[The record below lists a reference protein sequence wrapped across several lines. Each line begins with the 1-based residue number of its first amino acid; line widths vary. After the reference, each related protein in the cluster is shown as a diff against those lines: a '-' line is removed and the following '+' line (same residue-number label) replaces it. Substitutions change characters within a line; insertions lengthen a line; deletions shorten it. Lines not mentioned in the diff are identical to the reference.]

1 MGNEK
6 ANRPHNAER
15 TTIDRRSV
23 GGERTSMQKPSK
35 VSGVSDYSTLYN
47 SGNSRS
53 IPKASSS
60 TTRNSTS
67 ASSSTTKK
75 STSAN
80 TASVN
85 NNKQGTSAA
94 QQDTD
99 FSWVIAG
106 IVGIAGVCI
115 LVCVL
120 SLVGKISVQKIKKEL
135 EEENYLQVVEI
146 YNNEIYGHESK
157 EVDAASEIKDA
168 ISGIKDMF
176 FDGQY
181 SYEDASSYLADL
193 ESINNTEVSNMA
205 MAVSDEIE
213 LIKTSTEAYENG
225 LQYMEKED
233 YFNAVKFFLMV
244 SEESDFYNAAQM
256 NISLCVDSII
266 TEQANVQSMEEYETS
281 ISFLDTMLELC
292 PDNMEL
298 QTCRDSLQVGY
309 EGLIRNTAVIK
320 ADKLLADFDYAG
332 VFALIDE
339 AIGTIPGD
347 EELMM
352 KKKEYQDS
360 FVSYVRGNVD
370 ANVTNGDYEAA
381 LSIITEAQGI
391 YDCNEFTELFS
402 EVQEKQEEIIAALA
416 NYTAPNVEFITYSG
430 SIVGKEEVD
439 QYSLTAA
446 QSGYYRFS
454 LSNMVSGFKVNVFV
468 NGSDGSSV
476 GGDYGLKNEN
486 GVTCWLTAGE
496 SYSVNVGSYSKTG
509 EYTLTIGQPKNKR
522 NITSHEVIYDSI
534 EYKDQQNVYSFI
546 PEISGVYRFDF
557 ADVRNGVK
565 MNLFVYDSLEY
576 SVGGEYGLTNKSG
589 VTTILNAGE
598 TYEIKVTQYSNT
610 GNYTLKIG
618 KQLPIVDL
626 SGKNSTNGAITYT
639 NQQNVYTYIPDT
651 SGVYRLT
658 LGNMINDF
666 KVQMNIYDSLEY
678 KLDGEYG
685 LRSGNSISAK
695 LEAGQIY
702 KINVIQNSLY
712 GDYTIDISR
721 EQ

>member
-1 MGNEK
+1 MGNER
-6 ANRPHNAER
+6 ADRPHNAER
-15 TTIDRRSV
+15 TTIERRNE
-23 GGERTSMQKPSK
+23 GCERTSIEKPAK
-35 VSGVSDYSTLYN
+35 DSGVNEYSTLYN
-47 SGNSRS
+47 GGNSRS

-60 TTRNSTS
+60 TI
-67 ASSSTTKK
+67 KK
-75 STSAN
+75 MSSAN
-80 TASVN
+80 TASAN
-85 NNKQGTSAA
+85 NNKQGTSVT

-99 FSWVIAG
+99 FLRVIVG
-106 IVGIAGVCI
+106 ILGIAGVCI
-115 LVCVL
+115 LVCAL
-120 SLVGKISVQKIKKEL
+120 LLMGKISVQKIKKEIG
-135 EEENYLQVVEI
+135 EENYLEVVDI
-146 YNNEIYGHESK
+146 YNNEIYGHESR
-157 EVDAASEIKDA
+157 EIDAASEIKAA
-168 ISGIKDMF
+168 ISEIKDMF
-176 FDGQY
+176 LDGQY
-181 SYEDASSYLADL
+181 TYEDASSYLADL

-213 LIKTSTEAYENG
+213 LIKISTEAYENG
-225 LQYMEKED
+225 LQYMENED
-233 YFNAVKFFLMV
+233 HFNAARFFLMV

-256 NISLCVDSII
+256 NISLCIDSII

-292 PDNMEL
+292 PDNMDL

-309 EGLIRNTAVIK
+309 EGLVRNTAVIN
-320 ADKLLADFDYAG
+320 ADKLLSDFDYVGA
-332 VFALIDE
+332 FALIEE
-339 AIGTIPGD
+339 AIGRIPGD
-347 EELMM
+347 EELVM

-370 ANVTNGDYEAA
+370 ASVANGDYEAA
-381 LSIITEAQGI
+381 LFAIIEAQGV

-402 EVQEKQEEIIAALA
+402 EVQKKQEEFTAASA
-416 NYTAPNVEFITYSG
+416 TYTAPNVEFITYSG

-454 LSNMVSGFKVNVFV
+454 LSDMLSGFKVNIFV
-468 NGSDGSSV
+468 YASDGSSI
-476 GGDYGLKNEN
+476 GGGYGLKSEN

-496 SYSVNVGSYSKTG
+496 SYSVKVGSYSKTG
-509 EYTLTIGQPKNKR
+509 EYTLTIGQQKNKR
-522 NITSHEVIYDSI
+522 DITSHEVIYDSI
-534 EYKDQQNVYSFI
+534 EYKDQQNVYSFT

-565 MNLFVYDSLEY
+565 MNVFVYDSLEY

-589 VTTILNAGE
+589 VTVILNAGE

-618 KQLPIVDL
+618 KQVPIVDL
-626 SGKNSTNGAITYT
+626 SGKNSVNGAITYKD
-639 NQQNVYTYIPDT
+639 QQNVYTYIPDT
-651 SGVYRLT
+651 SGIYRFT
-658 LGNMINDF
+658 LRNMVNDF

-678 KLDGEYG
+678 MLDGEYG
-685 LRSGNSISAK
+685 LRSGNSILAE

-702 KINVIQNSLY
+702 KINVIQNRSY

-721 EQ
+721 E